1 MKRVI
6 GLLAAAAIMIPAARL
21 AMAQTKTITG
31 ETKTMTATVQAVDP
45 SSRTLTLKRPDGTF
59 VDIVVPETI
68 ARFPEIK
75 VGDTITARYYEN
87 VVLRLRKPG
96 EKVVDATSTSRM
108 PAATPNPSG
117 TVARQRT
124 ITATIAAIDRSVPSI
139 LFTGPNGWSYW
150 SKVQD
155 PKSLNSVI
163 VGDKVDITWTEA
175 LLVSVEPPAKK

>member
-1 MKRVI
+1 MKRFI
-6 GLLAAAAIMIPAARL
+6 GLLAAAAIMVPAARIS
-21 AMAQTKTITG
+21 AAQTKTITG
-31 ETKTMTATVQAVDP
+31 ETRTVTATVQAVDL
-45 SSRTLTLKRPDGTF
+45 SERMLTLKLADGTF
-59 VDIVVPETI
+59 VTVVVPETVT
-68 ARFPEIK
+68 RFPEIK

-96 EKVVDATSTSRM
+96 EKVVDTTSTSRM
-108 PAATPNPSG
+108 PAPTPNPSG
-117 TVARQRT
+117 TVAKQRT
-124 ITATIAAIDRSVPSI
+124 ITATIAAINRSVPSI

-155 PKSLNSVI
+155 PKALDAVI